1 MNKSKKFEGEGY
13 ILNISSKNIALS
25 PSMENYIL
33 KKLSK
38 VDRIANHI
46 LDIEVMVDLQK
57 VTHIVSIVMK
67 FFHFRIK
74 VQAMTEDMYSAID
87 KAFERLYKLI
97 NKYKTKLQH
106 HRVKEPPNA
115 PMLVRVLEP
124 LGDLEDINDQI
135 EEENLKEDE
144 ELYKIRE
151 VVAEETI
158 PLRILT
164 REEAMMRFEL
174 SGDNF
179 LIYRSEED
187 QKLKVMFRRKDQK
200 IGMIQVE

>member
-13 ILNISSKNIALS
+13 VLSVTSKNVALTA
-25 PSMENYIL
+25 PIENYIL
-33 KKLSK
+33 KKIAK

-46 LDIEVMVDLQK
+46 LDIEVMVEVQK
-57 VTHIVSIVMK
+57 MTYIVSIQMK
-67 FFHFRIK
+67 FLHFKIK
-74 VQAMTEDMYSAID
+74 VQAMTEDMYSSID
-87 KAFERLYKLI
+87 KASERLYKLI

-106 HRVKEPPNA
+106 HRVKESPNA

-124 LGDLEDINDQI
+124 VSDVDDINDQI
-135 EEENLKEDE
+135 EEENLKEE
-144 ELYKIRE
+144 EKLYQIHE
-151 VVAEETI
+151 VVAEDTI
-158 PLRILT
+158 PLRMLN
-164 REEAMMRFEL
+164 RDEAVMRFEL

-187 QKLKVMFRRKDQK
+187 RKLKVMFRRKDAK